1 MSVYSLQNIDN
12 YKTEYD
18 APITEIFA
26 KYMGLVSIY
35 VGQCVE
41 SVSIRDVCY
50 YKYIVFKGLET
61 INHIFTL
68 LLLYTKNLLVTT
80 HYVQQ

>member
-50 YKYIVFKGLET
+50 YKYIVFKGYLSLYPFFF
-61 INHIFTL
+61 IYL
-68 LLLYTKNLLVTT
+68 LL
-80 HYVQQ
+80 